1 MSRILRLMA
10 LCCAALCSQ
19 MTFAQPRVIGIDELF
34 RLAEEQSMSIRSFES
49 GAAAAAEGVRAARA
63 ERLPDVGVTVS
74 ASFLGDGR
82 LWDRS
87 FGEGM
92 KVDIPHF
99 GNNFALEAQQVVYA
113 GGAVRSGIRMAELE
127 QRDAETSL
135 ERNRQDICFL
145 LLGHYLNLYKAD
157 NRIRTLLTAAAAGA
171 LVCNLVTPHVR
182 LLPLLWAVCFVEGM
196 CKIQGTFECMSTI
209 QLWITPQRDFT
220 AFFPVL
226 HIVILGC
233 MQLSTI
239 ITTALMHHYHWVW
252 MHLLV
257 SALMAVDLLIVRL
270 CTRHFRIVRKMPLYG
285 IDWLGALLWVALLL
299 QVAYLFDYGEWYDWW
314 YSPVMRRLAVTSV
327 ATLALCLWRM
337 NTIRHPYIEPRM
349 WSYRHLFPILILIT
363 LVEMLLATEHVLEG
377 AFYEQTMHYDATVS
391 VLVTRWVLVGVLAGC
406 GFAYWWMHVRRMSYV
421 RLLTV
426 GIAAL
431 AAYLLG
437 YYFTVSADIHVSQL
451 YLPAACRGFAY
462 AILSATFM
470 VCLEEIMTF
479 QHFFQALSVFN
490 MLHMVVGGVIG
501 AAIYTEAFTYY
512 TADNMARYGAAV
524 DSVAFTR
531 APFDMW
537 AFMEGFA
544 GRMIATSV
552 KQVYGW
558 AAYACIGLLLLFL
571 LYDAPARRALKPI
584 PMWRTVRSDVARSL
598 RRIVVRR

>member
-1 MSRILRLMA
+1 MGVPVLNGPFTMPMFRDFVPRALQPWIYIFMAATFQLSGGIYLGALNEMIGGMA
-10 LCCAALCSQ
+10 LMREDLMMCLYANLAG
-19 MTFAQPRVIGIDELF
+19 MAIYFPILF
-34 RLAEEQSMSIRSFES
+34 R
-49 GAAAAAEGVRAARA
+49 
-63 ERLPDVGVTVS
+63 
-74 ASFLGDGR
+74 
-82 LWDRS
+82 
-87 FGEGM
+87 M
-92 KVDIPHF
+92 KF
-99 GNNFALEAQQVVYA
+99 RFTN
-113 GGAVRSGIRMAELE
+113 
-127 QRDAETSL
+127 
-135 ERNRQDICFL
+135 
-145 LLGHYLNLYKAD
+145 
-157 NRIRTLLTAAAAGA
+157 RTLLTAAAAGA
-171 LVCNLVTPHVR
+171 LVCNLVVPHVR

-257 SALMAVDLLIVRL
+257 SALMVVDLLIVRL

-285 IDWLGALLWVALLL
+285 IDWLGVLLWVALLL

-431 AAYLLG
+431 AAY
-437 YYFTVSADIHVSQL
+437 
-451 YLPAACRGFAY
+451 
-462 AILSATFM
+462 
-470 VCLEEIMTF
+470 
-479 QHFFQALSVFN
+479 
-490 MLHMVVGGVIG
+490 
-501 AAIYTEAFTYY
+501 
-512 TADNMARYGAAV
+512 
-524 DSVAFTR
+524 
-531 APFDMW
+531 
-537 AFMEGFA
+537 
-544 GRMIATSV
+544 
-552 KQVYGW
+552 
-558 AAYACIGLLLLFL
+558 ACIGLLLLFL

>member
-1 MSRILRLMA
+1 MGAPVLNGPFTMPMFRDFVPRALQPWIYIFMAATFQLSGGIYLGALNEMIGGMA
-10 LCCAALCSQ
+10 LMREDLMMCLYANLAG
-19 MTFAQPRVIGIDELF
+19 MAIYFPILF
-34 RLAEEQSMSIRSFES
+34 R
-49 GAAAAAEGVRAARA
+49 
-63 ERLPDVGVTVS
+63 
-74 ASFLGDGR
+74 
-82 LWDRS
+82 
-87 FGEGM
+87 M
-92 KVDIPHF
+92 KF
-99 GNNFALEAQQVVYA
+99 RFTN
-113 GGAVRSGIRMAELE
+113 
-127 QRDAETSL
+127 
-135 ERNRQDICFL
+135 
-145 LLGHYLNLYKAD
+145 
-157 NRIRTLLTAAAAGA
+157 RTLLTAAAAGA
-171 LVCNLVTPHVR
+171 LVCNLVAP
-182 LLPLLWAVCFVEGM
+182 
-196 CKIQGTFECMSTI
+196 
-209 QLWITPQRDFT
+209 
-220 AFFPVL
+220 
-226 HIVILGC
+226 
-233 MQLSTI
+233 
-239 ITTALMHHYHWVW
+239 
-252 MHLLV
+252 
-257 SALMAVDLLIVRL
+257 
-270 CTRHFRIVRKMPLYG
+270 
-285 IDWLGALLWVALLL
+285 
-299 QVAYLFDYGEWYDWW
+299 
-314 YSPVMRRLAVTSV
+314 
-327 ATLALCLWRM
+327 LALCLWRM

-531 APFDMW
+531 APFDMG

-544 GRMIATSV
+544 GRMIETSV

>member
-1 MSRILRLMA
+1 MGAPVLNGPFTMPMFRDFVPRALQPWIYIFMAATFQLSGGIYLGALNEMIGGMA
-10 LCCAALCSQ
+10 LMREDLMMCLYANLAG
-19 MTFAQPRVIGIDELF
+19 MAIYFPILF
-34 RLAEEQSMSIRSFES
+34 R
-49 GAAAAAEGVRAARA
+49 
-63 ERLPDVGVTVS
+63 
-74 ASFLGDGR
+74 
-82 LWDRS
+82 
-87 FGEGM
+87 M
-92 KVDIPHF
+92 KF
-99 GNNFALEAQQVVYA
+99 RFTN
-113 GGAVRSGIRMAELE
+113 
-127 QRDAETSL
+127 
-135 ERNRQDICFL
+135 
-145 LLGHYLNLYKAD
+145 
-157 NRIRTLLTAAAAGA
+157 RTLLTAAAAGA
-171 LVCNLVTPHVR
+171 LVCNLVAPHVR
-182 LLPLLWAVCFVEGM
+182 LLPLLWALCFVEGM

-270 CTRHFRIVRKMPLYG
+270 CTRHFRIVRKMPFYG

-531 APFDMW
+531 APFDMG

-544 GRMIATSV
+544 GRMIETSV

>member
-1 MSRILRLMA
+1 MGAPVLNGPFTMPMFRDFVPRALQPWIYIFMAATFQLSGGIYLGALNEMIGGMA
-10 LCCAALCSQ
+10 LMREDLMMCLYANLAG
-19 MTFAQPRVIGIDELF
+19 MAIYFPILF
-34 RLAEEQSMSIRSFES
+34 R
-49 GAAAAAEGVRAARA
+49 
-63 ERLPDVGVTVS
+63 
-74 ASFLGDGR
+74 
-82 LWDRS
+82 
-87 FGEGM
+87 M
-92 KVDIPHF
+92 KF
-99 GNNFALEAQQVVYA
+99 RFTN
-113 GGAVRSGIRMAELE
+113 
-127 QRDAETSL
+127 
-135 ERNRQDICFL
+135 
-145 LLGHYLNLYKAD
+145 
-157 NRIRTLLTAAAAGA
+157 RTLLTAAAAGA
-171 LVCNLVTPHVR
+171 LVCNLVAPHVR
-182 LLPLLWAVCFVEGM
+182 LLPLLWALCFVEGM

-314 YSPVMRRLAVTSV
+314 YSPVMRRLAVMSV

-406 GFAYWWMHVRRMSYV
+406 GFAY
-421 RLLTV
+421 
-426 GIAAL
+426 
-431 AAYLLG
+431 
-437 YYFTVSADIHVSQL
+437 
-451 YLPAACRGFAY
+451 

-531 APFDMW
+531 APFDMG

-544 GRMIATSV
+544 GRMIETSV

>member
-1 MSRILRLMA
+1 M
-10 LCCAALCSQ
+10 
-19 MTFAQPRVIGIDELF
+19 
-34 RLAEEQSMSIRSFES
+34 
-49 GAAAAAEGVRAARA
+49 
-63 ERLPDVGVTVS
+63 
-74 ASFLGDGR
+74 
-82 LWDRS
+82 
-87 FGEGM
+87 
-92 KVDIPHF
+92 
-99 GNNFALEAQQVVYA
+99 
-113 GGAVRSGIRMAELE
+113 
-127 QRDAETSL
+127 
-135 ERNRQDICFL
+135 
-145 LLGHYLNLYKAD
+145 
-157 NRIRTLLTAAAAGA
+157 
-171 LVCNLVTPHVR
+171 R
-182 LLPLLWAVCFVEGM
+182 LLPLLWALCFVEGM

-257 SALMAVDLLIVRL
+257 SALMVVDLLIVRL

-406 GFAYWWMHVRRMSYV
+406 GFAYWWMHVQRMSYV

-437 YYFTVSADIHVSQL
+437 YYFTVS
-451 YLPAACRGFAY
+451 
-462 AILSATFM
+462 
-470 VCLEEIMTF
+470 
-479 QHFFQALSVFN
+479 
-490 MLHMVVGGVIG
+490 
-501 AAIYTEAFTYY
+501 
-512 TADNMARYGAAV
+512 ADNMARYGAAV

-544 GRMIATSV
+544 GRMIETSV

>member
-145 LLGHYLNLYKAD
+145 LLGHYLNLYKID
-157 NRIRTLLTAAAAGA
+157 NRIRVLRENLALTEQVLETMRA
-171 LVCNLVTPHVR
+171 R
-182 LLPLLWAVCFVEGM
+182 RE
-196 CKIQGTFECMSTI
+196 QGTVL
-209 QLWITPQRDFT
+209 QNDITPQRDFT

-531 APFDMW
+531 APFDMG

-544 GRMIATSV
+544 GRMIETSV

>member
-1 MSRILRLMA
+1 M
-10 LCCAALCSQ
+10 
-19 MTFAQPRVIGIDELF
+19 
-34 RLAEEQSMSIRSFES
+34 
-49 GAAAAAEGVRAARA
+49 
-63 ERLPDVGVTVS
+63 
-74 ASFLGDGR
+74 
-82 LWDRS
+82 
-87 FGEGM
+87 
-92 KVDIPHF
+92 
-99 GNNFALEAQQVVYA
+99 
-113 GGAVRSGIRMAELE
+113 
-127 QRDAETSL
+127 
-135 ERNRQDICFL
+135 
-145 LLGHYLNLYKAD
+145 
-157 NRIRTLLTAAAAGA
+157 
-171 LVCNLVTPHVR
+171 R

-406 GFAYWWMHVRRMSYV
+406 GFAY
-421 RLLTV
+421 
-426 GIAAL
+426 
-431 AAYLLG
+431 
-437 YYFTVSADIHVSQL
+437 
-451 YLPAACRGFAY
+451 

-531 APFDMW
+531 APFDMG

-544 GRMIATSV
+544 GRMIETSV

>member
-1 MSRILRLMA
+1 MGAPVLNGPFTMPMFRDFVPRALQPWIYIFMAATFQLSGGIYLGALNEMIGGMA
-10 LCCAALCSQ
+10 LMREDLMMCLYANLAG
-19 MTFAQPRVIGIDELF
+19 MAIYFPILF
-34 RLAEEQSMSIRSFES
+34 R
-49 GAAAAAEGVRAARA
+49 
-63 ERLPDVGVTVS
+63 
-74 ASFLGDGR
+74 
-82 LWDRS
+82 
-87 FGEGM
+87 M
-92 KVDIPHF
+92 KF
-99 GNNFALEAQQVVYA
+99 RFTN
-113 GGAVRSGIRMAELE
+113 
-127 QRDAETSL
+127 
-135 ERNRQDICFL
+135 
-145 LLGHYLNLYKAD
+145 
-157 NRIRTLLTAAAAGA
+157 RTLLTAAAAGA
-171 LVCNLVTPHVR
+171 LVCNLVAPHVR
-182 LLPLLWAVCFVEGM
+182 LLPLLWALCFVEGM

-233 MQLSTI
+233 MQFSTI

-252 MHLLV
+252 MHFLV

-490 MLHMVVGGVIG
+490 MLHMVVGVSSVRPSIPRPSHTIRPTTWR
-501 AAIYTEAFTYY
+501 A
-512 TADNMARYGAAV
+512 TAPPWTAWPSRAHPSTCGPSWRASRAV
-524 DSVAFTR
+524 
-531 APFDMW
+531 
-537 AFMEGFA
+537 
-544 GRMIATSV
+544 
-552 KQVYGW
+552 
-558 AAYACIGLLLLFL
+558 
-571 LYDAPARRALKPI
+571 
-584 PMWRTVRSDVARSL
+584 
-598 RRIVVRR
+598 

>member
-1 MSRILRLMA
+1 MGAPVLNGPFTMPMFRDFVPRALQPWIYIFMTATFQLSGGIYLGALNEMIGGMA
-10 LCCAALCSQ
+10 LMREDLMMCLYANLAGMAIYFPILVR
-19 MTFAQPRVIGIDELF
+19 MKF
-34 RLAEEQSMSIRSFES
+34 RF
-49 GAAAAAEGVRAARA
+49 
-63 ERLPDVGVTVS
+63 T
-74 ASFLGDGR
+74 
-82 LWDRS
+82 
-87 FGEGM
+87 
-92 KVDIPHF
+92 
-99 GNNFALEAQQVVYA
+99 N
-113 GGAVRSGIRMAELE
+113 
-127 QRDAETSL
+127 
-135 ERNRQDICFL
+135 
-145 LLGHYLNLYKAD
+145 
-157 NRIRTLLTAAAAGA
+157 RTLLTAAAAGA
-171 LVCNLVTPHVR
+171 LVCNLVAPHVR

-196 CKIQGTFECMSTI
+196 CKIHGTFECMSTI

-252 MHLLV
+252 MHFLV

-490 MLHMVVGGVIG
+490 MLHMVVGGCHRRGHLYRGLHIL
-501 AAIYTEAFTYY
+501 
-512 TADNMARYGAAV
+512 YG
-524 DSVAFTR
+524 R
-531 APFDMW
+531 QH
-537 AFMEGFA
+537 G
-544 GRMIATSV
+544 
-552 KQVYGW
+552 
-558 AAYACIGLLLLFL
+558 
-571 LYDAPARRALKPI
+571 
-584 PMWRTVRSDVARSL
+584 SL
-598 RRIVVRR
+598 RRRRRQRGLHARTLRHGGLHGGLRGPYDRDERQAGLRVGCLRLHRAAVAVPALRRTCAPRTEAHTHVADGALGCGALAAPYRRAPLGRLPDGTTKAGTRKGSGLFGLAAPTAT

>member
-1 MSRILRLMA
+1 M
-10 LCCAALCSQ
+10 
-19 MTFAQPRVIGIDELF
+19 
-34 RLAEEQSMSIRSFES
+34 
-49 GAAAAAEGVRAARA
+49 
-63 ERLPDVGVTVS
+63 LPDTLPHEVPLHEPHAAHG
-74 ASFLGDGR
+74 GCGR
-82 LWDRS
+82 
-87 FGEGM
+87 
-92 KVDIPHF
+92 
-99 GNNFALEAQQVVYA
+99 
-113 GGAVRSGIRMAELE
+113 
-127 QRDAETSL
+127 
-135 ERNRQDICFL
+135 
-145 LLGHYLNLYKAD
+145 
-157 NRIRTLLTAAAAGA
+157 A
-171 LVCNLVTPHVR
+171 LVCNLVAPHVR
-182 LLPLLWAVCFVEGM
+182 LLPLLWALCFVEGM

-252 MHLLV
+252 MHFLV
-257 SALMAVDLLIVRL
+257 SALMVVDLLIVRL

-327 ATLALCLWRM
+327 ATLAICLWRM

-349 WSYRHLFPILILIT
+349 WGYRHLFPILILIT

-406 GFAYWWMHVRRMSYV
+406 
-421 RLLTV
+421 
-426 GIAAL
+426 
-431 AAYLLG
+431 
-437 YYFTVSADIHVSQL
+437 
-451 YLPAACRGFAY
+451 GFAY

-524 DSVAFTR
+524 DSVAFAR
-531 APFDMW
+531 APFDMG

-544 GRMIATSV
+544 GRMIETSV

>member
-1 MSRILRLMA
+1 
-10 LCCAALCSQ
+10 
-19 MTFAQPRVIGIDELF
+19 
-34 RLAEEQSMSIRSFES
+34 
-49 GAAAAAEGVRAARA
+49 
-63 ERLPDVGVTVS
+63 
-74 ASFLGDGR
+74 
-82 LWDRS
+82 
-87 FGEGM
+87 
-92 KVDIPHF
+92 
-99 GNNFALEAQQVVYA
+99 
-113 GGAVRSGIRMAELE
+113 
-127 QRDAETSL
+127 
-135 ERNRQDICFL
+135 
-145 LLGHYLNLYKAD
+145 
-157 NRIRTLLTAAAAGA
+157 
-171 LVCNLVTPHVR
+171 
-182 LLPLLWAVCFVEGM
+182 
-196 CKIQGTFECMSTI
+196 
-209 QLWITPQRDFT
+209 
-220 AFFPVL
+220 
-226 HIVILGC
+226 
-233 MQLSTI
+233 
-239 ITTALMHHYHWVW
+239 
-252 MHLLV
+252 
-257 SALMAVDLLIVRL
+257 
-270 CTRHFRIVRKMPLYG
+270 
-285 IDWLGALLWVALLL
+285 
-299 QVAYLFDYGEWYDWW
+299 
-314 YSPVMRRLAVTSV
+314 
-327 ATLALCLWRM
+327 
-337 NTIRHPYIEPRM
+337 
-349 WSYRHLFPILILIT
+349 
-363 LVEMLLATEHVLEG
+363 
-377 AFYEQTMHYDATVS
+377 MHYDATVS

-544 GRMIATSV
+544 GRMIETSV

-598 RRIVVRR
+598 CRIVVRR

>member
-1 MSRILRLMA
+1 
-10 LCCAALCSQ
+10 
-19 MTFAQPRVIGIDELF
+19 
-34 RLAEEQSMSIRSFES
+34 
-49 GAAAAAEGVRAARA
+49 
-63 ERLPDVGVTVS
+63 
-74 ASFLGDGR
+74 
-82 LWDRS
+82 
-87 FGEGM
+87 
-92 KVDIPHF
+92 
-99 GNNFALEAQQVVYA
+99 
-113 GGAVRSGIRMAELE
+113 
-127 QRDAETSL
+127 
-135 ERNRQDICFL
+135 
-145 LLGHYLNLYKAD
+145 
-157 NRIRTLLTAAAAGA
+157 
-171 LVCNLVTPHVR
+171 
-182 LLPLLWAVCFVEGM
+182 
-196 CKIQGTFECMSTI
+196 MSTI

-544 GRMIATSV
+544 GRMIETSV

-571 LYDAPARRALKPI
+571 LYDAPACRALKPI

>member
-1 MSRILRLMA
+1 M
-10 LCCAALCSQ
+10 
-19 MTFAQPRVIGIDELF
+19 
-34 RLAEEQSMSIRSFES
+34 
-49 GAAAAAEGVRAARA
+49 
-63 ERLPDVGVTVS
+63 
-74 ASFLGDGR
+74 
-82 LWDRS
+82 
-87 FGEGM
+87 
-92 KVDIPHF
+92 
-99 GNNFALEAQQVVYA
+99 
-113 GGAVRSGIRMAELE
+113 
-127 QRDAETSL
+127 
-135 ERNRQDICFL
+135 
-145 LLGHYLNLYKAD
+145 
-157 NRIRTLLTAAAAGA
+157 
-171 LVCNLVTPHVR
+171 R

-391 VLVTRWVLVGVLAGC
+391 VLVTRWVLVGVLVG
-406 GFAYWWMHVRRMSYV
+406 V
-421 RLLTV
+421 RLRLLV
-426 GIAAL
+426 DARAAHEL
-431 AAYLLG
+431 RA
-437 YYFTVSADIHVSQL
+437 SADGGHRGACG
-451 YLPAACRGFAY
+451 LPSGILLHRLGRHTRLAT
-462 AILSATFM
+462 LSA
-470 VCLEEIMTF
+470 
-479 QHFFQALSVFN
+479 
-490 MLHMVVGGVIG
+490 GGLPRLRLRHPERDVH
-501 AAIYTEAFTYY
+501 
-512 TADNMARYGAAV
+512 
-524 DSVAFTR
+524 
-531 APFDMW
+531 
-537 AFMEGFA
+537 
-544 GRMIATSV
+544 
-552 KQVYGW
+552 
-558 AAYACIGLLLLFL
+558 GL
-571 LYDAPARRALKPI
+571 P
-584 PMWRTVRSDVARSL
+584 
-598 RRIVVRR
+598 

>member
-1 MSRILRLMA
+1 MVRHQNRIFTAGPKKIITIEHPKLFFDMSRILRLMA

-19 MTFAQPRVIGIDELF
+19 MTFAQPRVISIDELF

-99 GNNFALEAQQVVYA
+99 GNNFALEAHQVVYA
-113 GGAVRSGIRMAELE
+113 GGA
-127 QRDAETSL
+127 
-135 ERNRQDICFL
+135 
-145 LLGHYLNLYKAD
+145 
-157 NRIRTLLTAAAAGA
+157 
-171 LVCNLVTPHVR
+171 LVCNLVAPHVR

-209 QLWITPQRDFT
+209 QLWIMPQRDFT

-233 MQLSTI
+233 MQFSTI

-252 MHLLV
+252 MHFLV

-531 APFDMW
+531 APFDMG

-544 GRMIATSV
+544 GRMIETSV

>member
-1 MSRILRLMA
+1 MGAPVLNGPFTMPMFRDFVPRALQPWIYIFMAATFQLSGGIYLGALNEMIGGMA
-10 LCCAALCSQ
+10 LMREDLMMCLYANLAG
-19 MTFAQPRVIGIDELF
+19 MAIYFPILF
-34 RLAEEQSMSIRSFES
+34 R
-49 GAAAAAEGVRAARA
+49 
-63 ERLPDVGVTVS
+63 
-74 ASFLGDGR
+74 
-82 LWDRS
+82 
-87 FGEGM
+87 M
-92 KVDIPHF
+92 KF
-99 GNNFALEAQQVVYA
+99 RFTN
-113 GGAVRSGIRMAELE
+113 
-127 QRDAETSL
+127 
-135 ERNRQDICFL
+135 
-145 LLGHYLNLYKAD
+145 
-157 NRIRTLLTAAAAGA
+157 RTLLTAAAAGA
-171 LVCNLVTPHVR
+171 LVCNLVAPHVR

-479 QHFFQALSVFN
+479 QHFFQELSVFN
-490 MLHMVVGGVIG
+490 MLHMVVGGGHRRGHLYRGLHILYGRQHG
-501 AAIYTEAFTYY
+501 ALRRRRRQRGLH
-512 TADNMARYGAAV
+512 ARTLRHGGLHGGLRGPYDRDERQAGLRVGCLRLHRAAV
-524 DSVAFTR
+524 AVPALRRACAPRIEAHTHVADGALGCGALAAPYRR
-531 APFDMW
+531 APLGGRSD
-537 AFMEGFA
+537 GTTKA
-544 GRMIATSV
+544 GTRKGS
-552 KQVYGW
+552 
-558 AAYACIGLLLLFL
+558 GLFGL
-571 LYDAPARRALKPI
+571 APADGYFLKYLSAKS
-584 PMWRTVRSDVARSL
+584 MNRCQS
-598 RRIVVRR
+598 

>member
-1 MSRILRLMA
+1 MGAPVLNGPFTMPMFRDFVPRALQPWIYIFMAATFQLSGGIYLGALNEMIGGMA
-10 LCCAALCSQ
+10 LMREDLMMCLYANLAG
-19 MTFAQPRVIGIDELF
+19 MAIYFPILF
-34 RLAEEQSMSIRSFES
+34 R
-49 GAAAAAEGVRAARA
+49 
-63 ERLPDVGVTVS
+63 
-74 ASFLGDGR
+74 
-82 LWDRS
+82 
-87 FGEGM
+87 M
-92 KVDIPHF
+92 KF
-99 GNNFALEAQQVVYA
+99 RFTN
-113 GGAVRSGIRMAELE
+113 
-127 QRDAETSL
+127 
-135 ERNRQDICFL
+135 
-145 LLGHYLNLYKAD
+145 
-157 NRIRTLLTAAAAGA
+157 RTLLTAAAAGA
-171 LVCNLVTPHVR
+171 LVCNLVAPHVR
-182 LLPLLWAVCFVEGM
+182 LLPLLWALCFVEGM

-257 SALMAVDLLIVRL
+257 SALMVVDLLIVRL

-406 GFAYWWMHVRRMSYV
+406 GFAY
-421 RLLTV
+421 
-426 GIAAL
+426 
-431 AAYLLG
+431 
-437 YYFTVSADIHVSQL
+437 
-451 YLPAACRGFAY
+451 

-531 APFDMW
+531 APFDMG

-544 GRMIATSV
+544 GRMIETSV

>member
-1 MSRILRLMA
+1 MGAPVLNGPFTMPMFRDFVPRALQPWIYIFMAATFQLSGGIYLGALNEMIGGMA
-10 LCCAALCSQ
+10 LMREDLMMCLYANLAG
-19 MTFAQPRVIGIDELF
+19 MAIYFPILF
-34 RLAEEQSMSIRSFES
+34 R
-49 GAAAAAEGVRAARA
+49 
-63 ERLPDVGVTVS
+63 
-74 ASFLGDGR
+74 
-82 LWDRS
+82 
-87 FGEGM
+87 M
-92 KVDIPHF
+92 KF
-99 GNNFALEAQQVVYA
+99 RFTN
-113 GGAVRSGIRMAELE
+113 
-127 QRDAETSL
+127 
-135 ERNRQDICFL
+135 
-145 LLGHYLNLYKAD
+145 
-157 NRIRTLLTAAAAGA
+157 RTLLTAAAAGA
-171 LVCNLVTPHVR
+171 LVCNLVAPHVR

-501 AAIYTEAFTYY
+501 SAIYTEAFTYY

-544 GRMIATSV
+544 GRMIETSV
-552 KQVYGW
+552 KQVYGC

>member
-1 MSRILRLMA
+1 MGAPVLNGPFTMPMFRDFVPRALQPWIYIFMAATFQLSGGIYLGALNEMIGGMA
-10 LCCAALCSQ
+10 LMREDLMMCLYANLAG
-19 MTFAQPRVIGIDELF
+19 MAIYFPILF
-34 RLAEEQSMSIRSFES
+34 RIKFRF
-49 GAAAAAEGVRAARA
+49 
-63 ERLPDVGVTVS
+63 T
-74 ASFLGDGR
+74 
-82 LWDRS
+82 
-87 FGEGM
+87 
-92 KVDIPHF
+92 
-99 GNNFALEAQQVVYA
+99 N
-113 GGAVRSGIRMAELE
+113 
-127 QRDAETSL
+127 
-135 ERNRQDICFL
+135 
-145 LLGHYLNLYKAD
+145 
-157 NRIRTLLTAAAAGA
+157 RTLLTAAAAGA
-171 LVCNLVTPHVR
+171 LVCNLVAPHVR
-182 LLPLLWAVCFVEGM
+182 LLPLLWAVCFVEEM

-252 MHLLV
+252 MHFLV

-406 GFAYWWMHVRRMSYV
+406 GFAYWWMHVCRMSYV

-431 AAYLLG
+431 
-437 YYFTVSADIHVSQL
+437 
-451 YLPAACRGFAY
+451 
-462 AILSATFM
+462 
-470 VCLEEIMTF
+470 
-479 QHFFQALSVFN
+479 
-490 MLHMVVGGVIG
+490 
-501 AAIYTEAFTYY
+501 
-512 TADNMARYGAAV
+512 
-524 DSVAFTR
+524 
-531 APFDMW
+531 
-537 AFMEGFA
+537 
-544 GRMIATSV
+544 
-552 KQVYGW
+552 